1 MPFWSNETCSYS
13 SSVDFLSV
21 EVSVLW
27 YYPVCPVALR
37 TLTSTLRASDTWFK
51 VFTLKLWHLIDSSR
65 LTVLEIWWNK
75 MILFDLKRSLVGEV
89 SLSPLKDL
97 PGSCSPL
104 LMHARE
110 SSLNVYQLSSWGGA
124 HSIAPCVMLC
134 CRSPLWWHIQLRQN
148 GSGSFVK
155 PHLSQ
160 SGSSL
165 LLSTEEEH
173 KCGHMSCLKSVKYR
187 FKGLTGVG
195 WGWGGVS
202 SNSSITLLCLRS
214 EKMSESALRWW
225 FHYEKYLLSLVWV
238 PWRSFT
244 SHPRGII
251 SSSWLLGSSRY
262 LYSSGASN
270 PFGAS
275 VTWLVV
281 APPLFMRVVET

>member
-1 MPFWSNETCSYS
+1 MEQWNLQLP
-13 SSVDFLSV
+13 SSVDFLSAQ
-21 EVSVLW
+21 VSVLW

-37 TLTSTLRASDTWFK
+37 MLTSTLRASDTWFK

-89 SLSPLKDL
+89 SLSPLKHL

-104 LMHARE
+104 LKHVRE
-110 SSLNVYQLSSWGGA
+110 SSLKVYQPSSWGGG
-124 HSIAPCVMLC
+124 HSIALRVMLC
-134 CRSPLWWHIQLRQN
+134 CRSPLWWHIQLQQN

-160 SGSSL
+160 SSSSL

-187 FKGLTGVG
+187 LKGLTG
-195 WGWGGVS
+195 
-202 SNSSITLLCLRS
+202 
-214 EKMSESALRWW
+214 RWATT
-225 FHYEKYLLSLVWV
+225 LLSLCLCSEQMSENALHWWFSYENTFWV

-244 SHPRGII
+244 SHPRGF
-251 SSSWLLGSSRY
+251 SSSWLLFQIPS
-262 LYSSGASN
+262 
-270 PFGAS
+270 
-275 VTWLVV
+275 
-281 APPLFMRVVET
+281 LFRSQ